1 MYRIKVETRRAGRF
15 ADVFTATD
23 ESGEDRLLKVLKI
36 DAEGDVRSDRAR
48 ERMFA
53 NEWYVQDQAW
63 SLDPRHFAKVF
74 AYDRELRIEGDL
86 ADELKGRPAIV
97 MELVSGPTL
106 GEVISSLFCVDN
118 SATGEEARG
127 ALREIRASYAIEVG
141 CHLLDATRVIHSLR
155 YCHQDI
161 RPANVIVDLESGVPR
176 IIDFGSATSM
186 SRCEVDVVIQNAY
199 SNPREVGRVDRA
211 PLPTVDVYPIAKIV
225 RELAFDVRPDQNSP
239 LPSCELSEWVARS
252 LANDGLTADE
262 ALRELQD
269 LAEGLRRARETAR
282 GTHVTGTA
290 GPERTGSTPGG
301 TVAARRP

>member
-1 MYRIKVETRRAGRF
+1 MYRIKTETRRAGRY

-23 ESGEDRLLKVLKI
+23 EGGEDRLLKILKV

-86 ADELKGRPAIV
+86 AGELVGRPAIV
-97 MELVSGPTL
+97 MELVPGPTL
-106 GEVISSLFCVDN
+106 GEVISSLFCLDR
-118 SATGEEARG
+118 SATGEGARA

-141 CHLLDATRVIHSLR
+141 CHLLDAARVIHSLG

-161 RPANVIVDLESGVPR
+161 RPANVIVDLENGVPR

-199 SNPREVGRVDRA
+199 SNPREVSRIDRPPRPVA
-211 PLPTVDVYPIAKIV
+211 DVYPIAKIV
-225 RELAFDVRPDQNSP
+225 REIAFDIRPDQSSP
-239 LPSCELSEWVARS
+239 MPGCELAEWVACC
-252 LANDGLTADE
+252 LANDRLTADE
-262 ALRELQD
+262 ALLELQD
-269 LAEGLRRARETAR
+269 LAEG
-282 GTHVTGTA
+282 
-290 GPERTGSTPGG
+290 
-301 TVAARRP
+301 

>member
-1 MYRIKVETRRAGRF
+1 MYRIKAETRRVGRY

-23 ESGEDRLLKVLKI
+23 EDGEDRLLKILKT

-86 ADELKGRPAIV
+86 AEELKGHPAIV
-97 MELVSGPTL
+97 MELVSSPTL
-106 GEVISSLFCVDN
+106 GEVIGSLFCLDR
-118 SATGEEARG
+118 SATGDATRD
-127 ALREIRASYAIEVG
+127 ALRAIRTSYAIEVG

-211 PLPTVDVYPIAKIV
+211 PLPTVDVFPIAKIV
-225 RELAFDVRPDQNSP
+225 RELAFGIRPDQNP
-239 LPSCELSEWVARS
+239 PMPDCKLAEWVALC
-252 LANDGLTADE
+252 LANDNLTADE
-262 ALRELQD
+262 AFHELQD
-269 LAEGLRRARETAR
+269 LAEG
-282 GTHVTGTA
+282 
-290 GPERTGSTPGG
+290 
-301 TVAARRP
+301 